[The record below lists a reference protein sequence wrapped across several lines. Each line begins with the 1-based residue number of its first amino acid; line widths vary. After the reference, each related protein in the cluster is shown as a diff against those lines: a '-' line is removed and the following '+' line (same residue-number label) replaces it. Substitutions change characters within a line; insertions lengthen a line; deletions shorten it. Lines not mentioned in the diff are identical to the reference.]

1 MSPASAAVAE
11 PAPLRVAVLVSG
23 RGSNL
28 QALIDAR
35 AGGTLAIDLVV
46 VASNRPGCP
55 ALARA
60 QAAGIATV
68 ALDPAGY
75 PDRGAYDR
83 ALFAAVRRYA
93 PQLLVLA
100 GFMRILDAG
109 VLEAW
114 PWPVINIHP
123 SLLPRHPGLHTHAR
137 ALAAGERE
145 HGASV
150 HRVIPALDAGPV
162 LAQVRIA
169 LHPDDTP
176 ATIAQRLLPREHAL
190 LCACVG
196 LFAQRRVAFDPA
208 GIQID
213 GGTLAHPLQLDADDA
228 LQFSAHDRHLV

>member
-1 MSPASAAVAE
+1 VVDHRQHGSRESFDAAMRE
-11 PAPLRVAVLVSG
+11 
-23 RGSNL
+23 
-28 QALIDAR
+28 
-35 AGGTLAIDLVV
+35 AIDGF
-46 VASNRPGCP
+46 A
-55 ALARA
+55 
-60 QAAGIATV
+60 
-68 ALDPAGY
+68 
-75 PDRGAYDR
+75 PD
-83 ALFAAVRRYA
+83 
-93 PQLLVLA
+93 LLVLA